1 MANGKP
7 NRPIRPRGGGPKG
20 RRRVVIDGGGGR
32 PGAGQRQRPSDRPAD
47 RAPRQPREVA
57 APTGPATVESGVTL
71 RDFSQALG
79 VAMPQ
84 IIKLL
89 MGLGTMKTATQS
101 LTDDEVELIAAEL
114 GREITI
120 KHADDDDV
128 EPETFEDAEE
138 TLQARPP
145 VVTIMGHVDHG
156 KTTLLD
162 AIRQTSVVAT
172 EAGGITQH
180 IGAYQADH
188 DGRRITFL
196 DTPGHEAFTAMRA
209 RGAQVTDVAV
219 LVVAAD
225 DGVMPQ
231 TKEAIDHAKAA
242 GVPIVVALNKIDVP
256 NANQE
261 RVKTELSENGV
272 VIEEWGG
279 DTPCVPV
286 SAKTREGIDDLL
298 ENIIVVSDVL
308 ELKADPDRAA
318 VGVVVE
324 AELSKTRGPLAT
336 VLVKTGTLRVGDNV
350 VVGETMGRVKAML
363 NEQGK
368 RIKSAGPSDPA
379 EILGLQ
385 SVPRAGEILRV
396 VPDEKTARQIVL
408 DRIREREAAAV
419 HQQQRLT
426 LDTLFGEIS
435 AGKLKE
441 LNIILKT
448 DVQGSIE
455 PIRDSLERLSNE
467 QVKVKIIH
475 TGSGSV
481 TESDVMLAVAS
492 KGVIIAFNTGTEGGA
507 ARLAASEKVDIRHYN
522 VIYNIVEDVEKALK
536 GMLEPTFR
544 EVITAHAE
552 VRQVFRV
559 ARRNSIAGAFV
570 RDGTIARSDSGR
582 VLRNGAQVGEGR
594 IASLKRFQE
603 DVREVQTNFECGVQI
618 EGFDS
623 FEVGDVIEFF
633 RQERES

>member
-1 MANGKP
+1 MGVSPVEVIKELMKNGVMASINQ
-7 NRPIRPRGGGPKG
+7 
-20 RRRVVIDGGGGR
+20 VIDFET
-32 PGAGQRQRPSDRPAD
+32 AAIVASDMGFEATEAHAVEHAEVAVE
-47 RAPRQPREVA
+47 RAPGRQTIAE
-57 APTGPATVESGVTL
+57 
-71 RDFSQALG
+71 
-79 VAMPQ
+79 
-84 IIKLL
+84 
-89 MGLGTMKTATQS
+89 
-101 LTDDEVELIAAEL
+101 DEGAV
-114 GREITI
+114 
-120 KHADDDDV
+120 H
-128 EPETFEDAEE
+128 P
-138 TLQARPP
+138 RPP

-156 KTTLLD
+156 KTSLLD
-162 AIRQTSVVAT
+162 AIRETKVTAS

-180 IGAYQADH
+180 IGAYQVHVNEH
-188 DGRRITFL
+188 DITFL

-231 TKEAIDHAKAA
+231 TREAIDHAKAA
-242 GVPIVVALNKIDVP
+242 GVPIVVALNKIDLE
-256 NANQE
+256 NANPD

-279 DTPCVPV
+279 DTPLVPV
-286 SAKTREGIDDLL
+286 SAKTKQGLDDLL
-298 ENIIVVSDVL
+298 GNILVVSEVL
-308 ELKADPDRAA
+308 ELKANPDRPAI
-318 VGVVVE
+318 GIVVE

-336 VLVKTGTLRVGDNV
+336 VLVKTGTLRVSDYV

-363 NEQGK
+363 NEHGK
-368 RIKSAGPSDPA
+368 RIKSAGPSEPA

-385 SVPRAGEILRV
+385 SVPKAGETLQV
-396 VPDEKTARQIVL
+396 VADDKAARQMVL
-408 DRIREREAAAV
+408 ERIREREAAAM
-419 HQQQRLT
+419 HQQQRVT

-455 PIRDSLERLSNE
+455 PIRTSLERLSNE

-492 KGVIIAFNTGTEGGA
+492 KGIIIAFNTGLEGGA
-507 ARLAASEKVDIRHYN
+507 ERVAAAEKVDIRHYN

-544 EVITAHAE
+544 EVVTAHAE

-559 ARRNSIAGAFV
+559 GRRNSIAGSFV
-570 RDGTIARSDSGR
+570 RDGTVTRSDSAR
-582 VLRNGAQVGEGR
+582 VIRNGAVIAEGK
-594 IASLKRFQE
+594 IATLKRFQD
-603 DVREVQTNFECGVQI
+603 DVREVQTNFECGIQI

-623 FEVGDVIEFF
+623 FEMGDVIEFY
-633 RQERES
+633 RTERET

>member
-1 MANGKP
+1 MTTNASTKTIEIPRVLSVKELADLMGVSPVEVIKELMKNGVMAAINQ
-7 NRPIRPRGGGPKG
+7 
-20 RRRVVIDGGGGR
+20 VIDFDTAAIVATDMGFEAVEKR
-32 PGAGQRQRPSDRPAD
+32 AAEPVAAEPGATTT
-47 RAPRQPREVA
+47 RALIEEDEAKAKPRA
-57 APTGPATVESGVTL
+57 
-71 RDFSQALG
+71 
-79 VAMPQ
+79 
-84 IIKLL
+84 
-89 MGLGTMKTATQS
+89 
-101 LTDDEVELIAAEL
+101 
-114 GREITI
+114 
-120 KHADDDDV
+120 
-128 EPETFEDAEE
+128 
-138 TLQARPP
+138 P

-156 KTTLLD
+156 KTSLLD
-162 AIRQTSVVAT
+162 AIRESKVTAG

-180 IGAYQADH
+180 IGAYQVHINDR
-188 DGRRITFL
+188 DITFL